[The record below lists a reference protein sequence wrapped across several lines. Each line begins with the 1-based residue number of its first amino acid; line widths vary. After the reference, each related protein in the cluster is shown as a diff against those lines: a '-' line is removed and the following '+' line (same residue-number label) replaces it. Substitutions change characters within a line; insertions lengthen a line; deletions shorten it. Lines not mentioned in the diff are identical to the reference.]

1 LTATLTAEEQQ
12 VVKGLR
18 NHTSSPQVPTL
29 ITGVDTLSSPGLRTK
44 EASVRRPECQ
54 GCGGPHRAEV
64 TFRTSGFLPPCRPTM
79 IMGRGL
85 ADRAAKG
92 RGRMQEQPVTLG
104 IQLAIGP
111 EQDAEQVAEAT
122 LRLRRE
128 LLDLDVEAVEL
139 PSAGEPPPGS
149 RAVELAALGALL
161 VTMGKSQL
169 LGSVVSA
176 VRSWLAGSA
185 QPRSIK
191 LELDGDTLELSG
203 VSSKEQ
209 RRLTDEWLARHT
221 SR

>member
-1 LTATLTAEEQQ
+1 
-12 VVKGLR
+12 
-18 NHTSSPQVPTL
+18 
-29 ITGVDTLSSPGLRTK
+29 
-44 EASVRRPECQ
+44 
-54 GCGGPHRAEV
+54 
-64 TFRTSGFLPPCRPTM
+64 
-79 IMGRGL
+79 
-85 ADRAAKG
+85 
-92 RGRMQEQPVTLG
+92 MQEQPVTLG

-176 VRSWLAGSA
+176 VRSWLAGST